1 MAVGAG
7 LRAERGRGRGARAR
21 ARSVGAVRGRG
32 AERGWVSA
40 GTDSRGNTH

>member
-21 ARSVGAVRGRG
+21 ARSAGAG